1 MEDNLVVFN
10 DILCKRKKTWMRQN
24 MKWLSKWDIHLNKCL
39 TNSKEIKAFV
49 IDRFH
54 KRTWDKGLE
63 RKKEYYIEEFNPT
76 CNHPQKAYIETN
88 IPWRAKML
96 IAQLRTNFHQLH
108 CEMLE
113 KTKRSLGKKGVCVLY
128 LRKSG
133 NRKAFHFR
141 V

>member
-1 MEDNLVVFN
+1 MQPN
-10 DILCKRKKTWMRQN
+10 I
-24 MKWLSKWDIHLNKCL
+24 KWLNKWDIHLNRCP

-54 KRTWDKGLE
+54 KRTWEKGLE

-76 CNHPQKAYIETN
+76 YNHHQKAYIEAN
-88 IPWRAKML
+88 ISWRAKML
-96 IAQLRTNFHQLH
+96 IAQLRTNSINFVVKLGVGKDQ
-108 CEMLE
+108 
-113 KTKRSLGKKGVCVLY
+113 KKLGKKGCVCLH

-133 NRKAFHFR
+133 NRKTFHFR